1 MAEKGAMDVLLLIDR
16 LDDMV
21 RGGSPARAHVRLER
35 QEAYALLDEMR
46 RTIPEEI
53 RQARYITQARE
64 EMLAEARVEA
74 DRILEEARAERSR
87 LTGPAEV
94 RKLAEQRAERILEGG
109 RARARQIRLGAEGYA
124 DEILG
129 SLENGF
135 ARLVDAGRAHR

>member
-1 MAEKGAMDVLLLIDR
+1 MDVLLLVDR

-21 RGGSPARAHVRLER
+21 RGASSGRLGAHVRLER

-64 EMLAEARVEA
+64 EMLDEARIEA
-74 DRILEEARAERSR
+74 ARVLEHARAERSC
-87 LTGPAEV
+87 LTGPGEV

-124 DEILG
+124 DGILG
-129 SLENGF
+129 SLETGF
-135 ARLVDAGRAHR
+135 ARLVDAGRAER